1 MRLYY
6 SFDSRLQGNNAISRI
21 YDGKA
26 DYILD
31 LYKFTMGLSK
41 ELGNE
46 IIFYGDTKSIEYLR
60 GYYDSSVCIDDVD
73 IRFIDDLKMY
83 IHSKEGLDCLTI
95 DGDLV
100 LHKNIESNGGDVW
113 FELKRRFDYKK
124 FATNRN
130 VEYMYK
136 YQLAFFRK
144 IVDKVVD
151 LNFECESYINV
162 GLIKF
167 NNQKVKDYFLDSFYK
182 LRNLYINEAYTKMNK
197 LKIPS
202 HPNMGP
208 VPSLILTQYNFA
220 CIEENNP
227 SFDVRYYNDLYVKE
241 NPKNATY
248 KSEYYNH
255 FIGDSKWKDT
265 RLINKVYEYISQK
278 ESNNLD
284 I

>member
-1 MRLYY
+1 MKLYY
-6 SFDSRLQGNNAISRI
+6 SFDSRLQGNNALSPI
-21 YDGKA
+21 YEGKT

-31 LYKFTMGLSK
+31 LYKFTMGKSK

-46 IIFYGDTKSIEYLR
+46 IIFYGDTKSIEYLK

-73 IRFIDDLKMY
+73 IRFMDDLKMY
-83 IHSKEGLDCLTI
+83 IHSKEGLDCMTI

-124 FATNRN
+124 FATDKN
-130 VEYMYK
+130 VEYLYK
-136 YQLAFFRK
+136 YQLSFFRK

-182 LRNLYINEAYTKMNK
+182 LRTLYINEVYSKMNE
-197 LKIPS
+197 LTIPT
-202 HPNMGP
+202 HPNMSI
-208 VPSLILTQYNFA
+208 VPSLILTQYNFC
-220 CIEENNP
+220 CIAENNP
-227 SFDVRYYNDLYVKE
+227 SFDIRYYNDLYVKD
-241 NPKNATY
+241 NPQNATY
-248 KSEYYNH
+248 TSEYYHH
-255 FIGDSKWKDT
+255 FIGKSKWKDT
-265 RLINKVYEYISQK
+265 RLINAVYEYLSKK
-278 ESNNLD
+278 ELNNLD
-284 I
+284 N

>member
-1 MRLYY
+1 MKLYY
-6 SFDSRLQGNNAISRI
+6 SFDSRLQGNNVLSPI
-21 YDGKA
+21 YEGRT

-31 LYKFTMGLSK
+31 LYKFTMGGSK

-73 IRFIDDLKMY
+73 IRFMDDLKMY
-83 IHSKEGLDCLTI
+83 IHSQEGLDCMTI

-124 FATNRN
+124 LQTDKN
-130 VEYMYK
+130 VEYLYK
-136 YQLAFFRK
+136 YQLSFFRK

-182 LRNLYINEAYTKMNK
+182 LRTLYINEVSPKMNE
-197 LKIPS
+197 LTIPT
-202 HPNMGP
+202 HPNMSI
-208 VPSLILTQYNFA
+208 VPSLILTQYNFS
-220 CIEENNP
+220 CIAENNP

-241 NPKNATY
+241 NPDDATY
-248 KSEYYNH
+248 NSQYYNH
-255 FIGDSKWKDT
+255 FIGESKWKDT
-265 RLINKVYEYISQK
+265 RLINTVYEYISKK
-278 ESNNLD
+278 ELNNLD
-284 I
+284 N